1 MQAMA
6 VVVPGVAVK
15 DPFEVPLIDD
25 EKMVEALGSD
35 GANRAFR
42 VGIGVRNG
50 VLRCGCRICHPGASP
65 GISSVSA
72 W

>member
-25 EKMVEALGSD
+25 EKMVEGT
-35 GANRAFR
+35 
-42 VGIGVRNG
+42 
-50 VLRCGCRICHPGASP
+50 RI
-65 GISSVSA
+65 
-72 W
+72 